1 MIMRNGAYNLTGSV
15 RDSVKN
21 WSELT
26 PAQKREERF
35 KRWLAAPGV
44 KFRNQEAE
52 KLYKTRVTRFI
63 KTLKMEEPDRVP
75 CMLPVGYFPA
85 YYAGYDL
92 RTVMYD
98 YEKQRDSWLKFMND
112 FGDMDTFGGPGL
124 VLPAPALEMIDHKIH
139 KWPGHGIAADVPSYQ
154 FVEGE
159 YMKADEYDKLIM
171 DPTDFWLRTFMP
183 RQAGA
188 FAPLAGLPHLTA
200 FVGIPIFYLGRF
212 ADPEIQKA
220 YMTMIKAGKEI
231 EKWQKT
237 ISVVAREA
245 IERGYAGF
253 GGGMSGA
260 PFDMLTDMLRGTTGI
275 FMDMYRQ
282 PEKIHEAL
290 DRLTP
295 IVIQEAIASADNS
308 LAPVV
313 MMPLH
318 KGEKGFM
325 SPRQFETFYWP
336 SFKKVLLG
344 MINEGLVPMPFAEGN
359 YIPRLEI
366 IQDMPR
372 ASMVW
377 YFEYMDMAQAK
388 ATVGKNNCIAGNLP
402 ISIVVTGT
410 PQEVKEGCRQL
421 IETCAPGGGYILT
434 AAASMDQ
441 GRIEN
446 LHAMMDAAKEYGV
459 YKK

>member
-1 MIMRNGAYNLTGSV
+1 MIMSNINNPP
-15 RDSVKN
+15 DSIRETVKN
-21 WSELT
+21 WKKLT
-26 PAQKREERF
+26 PPQKQAERF
-35 KRWLAAPGV
+35 KRWLEAPGL
-44 KFRNQEAE
+44 KFRSPEAR
-52 KLYKTRVTRFI
+52 KLYQQRVNRFI
-63 KTLKMEEPDRVP
+63 KTIKMEEPDRVP
-75 CMLPVGYFPA
+75 CMLPTGYFPA

-92 RTVMYD
+92 KTVMYD
-98 YEKQRDSWLKFMND
+98 YEKQRDAWLKFMDD

-139 KWPGHGIAADVPSYQ
+139 KWPGHGLADDVHAYQ
-154 FVEGE
+154 YVEKE

-188 FAPLAGLPHLTA
+188 FAPLAALPHLTA
-200 FVGIPIFYLGRF
+200 FIGIPIFYLSSF
-212 ADPEIQKA
+212 ANPAIQQA
-220 YMTMIKAGKEI
+220 YKTMFKAGEEI
-231 EKWQKT
+231 VKWQET
-237 ISVVAREA
+237 IGVVSREA
-245 IERGYAGF
+245 ISRGYAAF

-275 FMDMYRQ
+275 FLDMYRQ

-295 IVIQEAIASADNS
+295 IVIQEAVASADRS

-325 SPRQFETFYWP
+325 SPQQFETFYWP

-344 MINEGLVPMPFAEGN
+344 MIEEGLVPMPFAEGN
-359 YIPRLEI
+359 YIPRLEA
-366 IQDMPR
+366 IQNMPR

-377 YFEYMDMAQAK
+377 YFEYMDMARAK
-388 ATVGKNNCIAGNLP
+388 ATVGRNNCIAGNLP
-402 ISIVVTGT
+402 ISVVVTGT
-410 PQEVKEGCRQL
+410 PQDVREGCRQL
-421 IETCAPGGGYILT
+421 IETCAPGGGYILS

-441 GRIEN
+441 GHIEN
-446 LHAMMDAAKEYGV
+446 LHAMMDAVKEFGV

>member
-1 MIMRNGAYNLTGSV
+1 MIMGNINNPPGSI
-15 RDSVKN
+15 RETVKN
-21 WSELT
+21 WKELT
-26 PAQKREERF
+26 PQQKQAERF
-35 KRWLAAPGV
+35 KKWL
-44 KFRNQEAE
+44 EASGIE
-52 KLYKTRVTRFI
+52 FKNPEAKKLYQKRVTRFI
-63 KTLKMEEPDRVP
+63 KAIKMEEPDRVP

-92 RTVMYD
+92 KTVMYD
-98 YEKQRDSWLKFMND
+98 YEKQRDAWLKFMDD

-139 KWPGHGIAADVPSYQ
+139 KWPGHGLADDVASYQ
-154 FVEGE
+154 YVEKD

-188 FAPLAGLPHLTA
+188 FAPLATLPHLTA
-200 FVGIPIFYLGRF
+200 FVGIPVFYLGRF
-212 ADPEIQKA
+212 ADPAIQQA
-220 YMTMIKAGKEI
+220 YKTMFKAGEEI
-231 EKWQKT
+231 VKWQET
-237 ISVVAREA
+237 TGVVAREA
-245 IERGYAGF
+245 IYRGYAAF

-260 PFDMLTDMLRGTTGI
+260 PFDMLTDMLRGTMGI
-275 FMDMYRQ
+275 FLDMYRQ

-295 IVIQEAIASADNS
+295 IVIQEAVASADRS

-325 SPRQFETFYWP
+325 SPKQFETFYWP

-344 MINEGLVPMPFAEGN
+344 MIDEGIVPMPFAEGN

-377 YFEYMDMAQAK
+377 YFEYMDMAKAK
-388 ATVGKNNCIAGNLP
+388 ATVGRDNCIAGNLP
-402 ISIVVTGT
+402 ISTVVTGT
-410 PQEVKEGCRQL
+410 PQDITEGCRQL
-421 IETCAPGGGYILT
+421 IETCAPGGGYILS

-446 LHAMMDAAKEYGV
+446 LHAMMDAVKEYGV